1 MTRYFVSTL
10 LALCI
15 SCTADTDV
23 THSALTANVS
33 GECVQKDVGS
43 SEAFA
48 SFFGNFTKDNPNN
61 CVNNPAICEG
71 LGLGFFCKADSGC
84 CTSGDSGACNKTPD
98 CTNNAKAVCI
108 ERACVPCKADTECA
122 EWSSARRDSRN
133 LCISGVCKE
142 CRGTTD
148 CKDPAKPVCDTMIG
162 SDTINQ
168 CYSCRKNSDCPGTNV
183 CKTDEAIAD
192 SQAALGACLKPT
204 EIVYVNNAAGCSDTG
219 TGTATT
225 PFCQL
230 NAAVSSGKTYIQVAG
245 SSTPY
250 LPITVTGAGV
260 RIIVLGPGRDSS
272 PSAIIGGAHISA
284 SASVTF
290 VGLEVTRALGA
301 AAVTCASGASVYL
314 REVSTKKSVEGVNA
328 SCSKAWI
335 ENSRIQ
341 NASDG
346 GINISG
352 STNYRIVNSSV
363 TFSGTASAPYGVNL
377 GGISSGYFSF
387 NTIAKNLAGVIC
399 SAGQRISDSIVST
412 NLGIQIDAGC
422 SKARVNESVV
432 INAGTAASPTEP
444 ALMSLT
450 DEALL
455 VDKTTQAEVDADLKA
470 LQPLQIK
477 VGNDYA
483 LTARPKGNGYDIG
496 HKELR

>member
-1 MTRYFVSTL
+1 
-10 LALCI
+10 
-15 SCTADTDV
+15 
-23 THSALTANVS
+23 
-33 GECVQKDVGS
+33 
-43 SEAFA
+43 
-48 SFFGNFTKDNPNN
+48 
-61 CVNNPAICEG
+61 
-71 LGLGFFCKADSGC
+71 LGLGFICKADSGC

-122 EWSSARRDSRN
+122 EWASARRDSRN

-148 CKDPAKPVCDTMIG
+148 CKDPAKPVCDTAVG

-168 CYSCRKNSDCPGTNV
+168 CYSCRQNSDCPGTNV

-230 NAAVSSGKTYIQVAG
+230 NAAVKSGKPYIQIAG

-250 LPITVTGAGV
+250 LPMAVTGAGV
-260 RIIVLGPGRDSS
+260 RIIVLGPGRESS
-272 PSAIIGGAHISA
+272 PPAIIGGADISA

-314 REVSTKKSVEGVNA
+314 REVITKKSVEGVNA

-341 NASDG
+341 NASD
-346 GINISG
+346 NWHQHQW
-352 STNYRIVNSSV
+352 
-363 TFSGTASAPYGVNL
+363 
-377 GGISSGYFSF
+377 
-387 NTIAKNLAGVIC
+387 C
-399 SAGQRISDSIVST
+399 
-412 NLGIQIDAGC
+412 
-422 SKARVNESVV
+422 
-432 INAGTAASPTEP
+432 
-444 ALMSLT
+444 
-450 DEALL
+450 
-455 VDKTTQAEVDADLKA
+455 
-470 LQPLQIK
+470 
-477 VGNDYA
+477 
-483 LTARPKGNGYDIG
+483 
-496 HKELR
+496 HKLPNRK